1 MWRIPVIW
9 TTCSSGG
16 TARDRASPQP
26 CVTRWR
32 PTAGNWGGRRHC
44 PRLQDRPAL
53 LPRPGLCDRAG
64 TAGALPRTGIDQ
76 LRSGENPVTY
86 TKDRLFS
93 RSPCLQPMLENRS
106 TALVKLSMVLSA
118 SPCWMPSGHSAGCAP
133 PAPPARTCGGGGLGG
148 VDLGQHILTGHV
160 LVYHAVNS
168 LHLADDLLQ
177 PPVQVVRI
185 HTLSHADTSRIPNGV
200 WAYYPSETAVCQAS
214 APQRNRR
221 ASTYPWSPWPR
232 MVAAQA
238 ARM

>member
-1 MWRIPVIW
+1 
-9 TTCSSGG
+9 
-16 TARDRASPQP
+16 
-26 CVTRWR
+26 
-32 PTAGNWGGRRHC
+32 
-44 PRLQDRPAL
+44 
-53 LPRPGLCDRAG
+53 
-64 TAGALPRTGIDQ
+64 
-76 LRSGENPVTY
+76 
-86 TKDRLFS
+86 
-93 RSPCLQPMLENRS
+93 MLENRS

-118 SPCWMPSGHSAGCAP
+118 SPCWMPP
-133 PAPPARTCGGGGLGG
+133 RTQCWMCPSGLGG

-160 LVYHAVNS
+160 LVYHAVNG